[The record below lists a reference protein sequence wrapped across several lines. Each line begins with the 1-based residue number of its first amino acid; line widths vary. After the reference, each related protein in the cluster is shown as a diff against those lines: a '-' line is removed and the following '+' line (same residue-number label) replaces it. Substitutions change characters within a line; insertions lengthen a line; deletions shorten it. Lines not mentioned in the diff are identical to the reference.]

1 MRKGLIML
9 PSWSKEISVHN
20 EKIDAQHKKLFE
32 IAGRAYMMTEKKSS
46 KEEVIGVLREL
57 LEYTKEHFKDEEEY
71 MQSISFPRLE
81 AHRVRH
87 QEIIKDMVS
96 AVMQVQNLNGL
107 KDEIA
112 KIAKNWLLE
121 HIIKED
127 MQIEKFRRNTCP
139 LPQAKPVESKNT
151 EIPTNLGDRK
161 IEYTCSCPNKVH
173 YVPVEVDQKIR
184 AGGVFNCKVCKQA
197 IQPKQ

>member
-1 MRKGLIML
+1 ML
-9 PSWSKEISVHN
+9 PTWSKEISVHN
-20 EKIDAQHKKLFE
+20 EKIDEQHKKLFE

-81 AHRVRH
+81 AHRVIH
-87 QEIIKDMVS
+87 QDIIRDMVS
-96 AVMQVQNLNGL
+96 AVTRVQNLNDL

-112 KIAKNWLLE
+112 KIAKNWLLV

-139 LPQAKPVESKNT
+139 LPIKPAEPKPEEKPVQT
-151 EIPTNLGDRK
+151 ENKK
-161 IEYTCSCPNKVH
+161 IEYLCGCPNKVH
-173 YVPVEVDQKIR
+173 YVPLDVDKKIR

>member
-1 MRKGLIML
+1 ML
-9 PSWSKEISVHN
+9 PAWSKEISVHN
-20 EKIDAQHKKLFE
+20 EKIDEQHKKLFE

-81 AHRVRH
+81 AHRAIH
-87 QEIIKDMVS
+87 QDIIRDMVS
-96 AVMQVQNLNGL
+96 AVTRVQNLNDL

-112 KIAKNWLLE
+112 KIAKNWLLV

-139 LPQAKPVESKNT
+139 LPIKPTEPKPEEKPVQT
-151 EIPTNLGDRK
+151 ENKK
-161 IEYTCSCPNKVH
+161 IEYFCSCPNKVH
-173 YVPVEVDQKIR
+173 YVPIDVDKKIR

-197 IQPKQ
+197 IQPK

>member
-1 MRKGLIML
+1 ML
-9 PSWSKEISVHN
+9 PAWSKEISVHN
-20 EKIDAQHKKLFE
+20 EKIDEQHKKLFE

-81 AHRVRH
+81 AHRAIH
-87 QEIIKDMVS
+87 QDIIRDMVG
-96 AVMQVQNLNGL
+96 AVTRVQNLNDL

-112 KIAKNWLLE
+112 KIAKNWLLV

-139 LPQAKPVESKNT
+139 LPIKPAELKLEEKPMQT
-151 EIPTNLGDRK
+151 ENKK
-161 IEYTCSCPNKVH
+161 IEYLCGCPNKVH
-173 YVPVEVDQKIR
+173 YVPLDVDKKIR

-197 IQPKQ
+197 IQPK

>member
-1 MRKGLIML
+1 ML
-9 PSWSKEISVHN
+9 PTWSKEISVHN
-20 EKIDAQHKKLFE
+20 EKIDEQHKKLFE

-81 AHRVRH
+81 AHRVIH
-87 QEIIKDMVS
+87 QDIIRDMVS
-96 AVMQVQNLNGL
+96 AVTRVQNLNDL

-112 KIAKNWLLE
+112 KIAKNWLLV

-139 LPQAKPVESKNT
+139 LPIKPTEPKPEEKPVQT
-151 EIPTNLGDRK
+151 ENKK
-161 IEYTCSCPNKVH
+161 IEYFCGCPNKVH
-173 YVPVEVDQKIR
+173 YVPIDVDKKIR

-197 IQPKQ
+197 IQPK

>member
-1 MRKGLIML
+1 ML
-9 PSWSKEISVHN
+9 PTWSKEISVHN
-20 EKIDAQHKKLFE
+20 EKIDEQHKKLFE

-57 LEYTKEHFKDEEEY
+57 LEYTKEHFKDEEAY

-81 AHRVRH
+81 MHRGRH
-87 QEIIKDMVS
+87 QEIIRDMIS
-96 AVMQVQNLNGL
+96 AVTQVQNLNNL

-139 LPQAKPVESKNT
+139 LPPQKPIEPNI
-151 EIPTNLGDRK
+151 EEQRLDERK
-161 IEYTCSCPNKVH
+161 KEYICGCPQKVH
-173 YVPVEVDQKIR
+173 YVSEEVDKKIR
-184 AGGVFNCKVCKQA
+184 AGGVFNCKVCKQV
-197 IQPKQ
+197 ILPKQ

>member
-1 MRKGLIML
+1 ML
-9 PSWSKEISVHN
+9 PAWSKEISVHN
-20 EKIDAQHKKLFE
+20 EKIDEQHKKLFE

-57 LEYTKEHFKDEEEY
+57 LEYTKVHFKDEEEY

-81 AHRVRH
+81 AHREIH
-87 QEIIKDMVS
+87 QEIIRDMVG
-96 AVMQVQNLNGL
+96 AVTRVQNLNDL

-112 KIAKNWLLE
+112 KIAKNWLLV

-139 LPQAKPVESKNT
+139 LPQAKPAEPKP
-151 EIPTNLGDRK
+151 EEPK
-161 IEYTCSCPNKVH
+161 PAKAEEKKFEYFCGCPNKVH
-173 YVPVEVDQKIR
+173 YVPAEIDKKIR

>member
-1 MRKGLIML
+1 ML
-9 PSWSKEISVHN
+9 PTWTKDISVHN
-20 EKIDAQHKKLFE
+20 DRIDAQHKKLFE

-81 AHRVRH
+81 AHRAIH
-87 QEIIKDMVS
+87 QGIIKDMVG
-96 AVMQVQNLNGL
+96 AVTRVQNLNDL

-112 KIAKNWLLE
+112 KIAKNWLLV
-121 HIIKED
+121 HIIQED

-139 LPQAKPVESKNT
+139 LPQKQAEPEIEEQPSKTADN
-151 EIPTNLGDRK
+151 K
-161 IEYTCSCPNKVH
+161 IEYICGCPNKIH
-173 YVPVEVDQKIR
+173 YVPVDVDKKIR
-184 AGGVFNCKVCKQA
+184 AGGVFNCKACKQA
-197 IQPKQ
+197 IQPKP